1 MPAARWP
8 PNTGDTL
15 MNEFSCNCSGLQ
27 RGIALVASFILT
39 GILLAG
45 NLMLAQS
52 HTDHSVV
59 AKPSTPTTAANRT
72 HSPHELVRAMALR
85 LGTHV
90 PMHSAHHANASC
102 GTAAAQCIV
111 AA

>member
-1 MPAARWP
+1 
-8 PNTGDTL
+8 
-15 MNEFSCNCSGLQ
+15 MNDFSCNCSALQ
-27 RGIALVASFILT
+27 RGIASLASFILT

-45 NLMLAQS
+45 NLMIAQS
-52 HTDHSVV
+52 HTDHSSVS
-59 AKPSTPTTAANRT
+59 KPSTPTTAVNRT
-72 HSPHELVRAMALR
+72 HSPHDLVRAMALR

-102 GTAAAQCIV
+102 GTDAARCIV

>member
-1 MPAARWP
+1 
-8 PNTGDTL
+8 
-15 MNEFSCNCSGLQ
+15 MNDFSCNCSGLQ

-52 HTDHSVV
+52 HPDHSAVS
-59 AKPSTPTTAANRT
+59 KPSGPTTAANRT
-72 HSPHELVRAMALR
+72 HSPRDLAHAMALG
-85 LGTHV
+85 LQTHGS
-90 PMHSAHHANASC
+90 MHSAHHANASC
-102 GTAAAQCIV
+102 GTDAAQCIV